1 VRRRGAGHDEGHVCV
16 RPWHVAVCSSCV
28 PLCDLDARR
37 VVEHTE
43 PDAGGYRRVRDVELL
58 GARLDGVEPL
68 PAGDLYAA
76 PFRR

>member
-1 VRRRGAGHDEGHVCV
+1 VYL
-16 RPWHVAVCSSCV
+16 
-28 PLCDLDARR
+28 LCDLDARR